1 MRDIRRKFAVT
12 ALTAAAVL
20 GGLALPTTASA
31 ADGVPAVQI
40 TICNDS
46 NSNLRFWV
54 KGYNQ
59 FNEWDDSPIWDG
71 YAHTCATMWDYWWKK
86 NSSVE
91 LHSQFG
97 NGAWTWKQKYVP
109 NTKGR
114 TTTFHV
120 S

>member
-1 MRDIRRKFAVT
+1 MRDARRKFAVA

-31 ADGVPAVQI
+31 DGVPAVQI
-40 TICNDS
+40 TVCNDS

-59 FNEWDDSPIWDG
+59 FNEWDDSPVWDA

-91 LHSQFG
+91 LHYQFG
-97 NGAWTWKQKYVP
+97 SGAWNWKQQYVP
-109 NTKGR
+109 KTKDR
-114 TTTFHV
+114 TTTFHM